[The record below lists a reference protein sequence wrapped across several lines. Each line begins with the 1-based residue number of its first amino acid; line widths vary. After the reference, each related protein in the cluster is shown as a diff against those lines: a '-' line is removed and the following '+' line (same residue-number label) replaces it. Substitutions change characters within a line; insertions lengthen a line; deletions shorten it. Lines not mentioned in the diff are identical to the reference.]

1 MKLFL
6 TALVVVLGLTV
17 KASADVTYTEDTKTL
32 QITGPTT
39 MAQVVKASNFIRE
52 NEVLYVEMWGPGGEL
67 QMGLSLGRLIN
78 KTEGVTVTVPK
89 GKSCASACALAAMGS
104 KHIRIDGEFLLHRPY
119 VIGVS
124 PFHPLENIFAHMG
137 KGYLMTAYY
146 LEDMGYNRSIMNNI
160 MEYTSPCKY
169 MSYENLEVKQP
180 EDLKGWKIDDSRCE
194 MMNHL
199 TR

>member
-6 TALVVVLGLTV
+6 TVLVVVLGLSI

-39 MAQVVKASNFIRE
+39 MPQVVKASNLIRGK
-52 NEVLYVEMWGPGGEL
+52 EVLYVEMWGPGGEL
-67 QMGLSLGRLIN
+67 EMGLSLGRFIN
-78 KTEGVTVTVPK
+78 KIEGVTVTVPK
-89 GKSCASACALAAMGS
+89 DKVCASACALAAMGA

-119 VIGVS
+119 VTGVS
-124 PFHPLENIFAHMG
+124 SFYKLEDIFAHMG

-146 LEDMGYNRSIMNNI
+146 LEDMGYNRSIMRS
-160 MEYTSPCKY
+160 MLEYTSPCKF
-169 MSYENLEVKQP
+169 MSYEDLEIKQP
-180 EDLKGWKIDDSRCE
+180 EDLKGWKLDNSRCE
-194 MMNHL
+194 MMNIL